1 MSSLLSNSLE
11 APTAEATVGS
21 WISLLDE
28 QNILA
33 KLQTL
38 TEQMYSPG
46 PTLLQGNVINIQLFM
61 ISAVKIKPAKY
72 SNILQSW

>member
-11 APTAEATVGS
+11 SPTAEVTVGS

-33 KLQTL
+33 KL
-38 TEQMYSPG
+38 
-46 PTLLQGNVINIQLFM
+46 
-61 ISAVKIKPAKY
+61 
-72 SNILQSW
+72 